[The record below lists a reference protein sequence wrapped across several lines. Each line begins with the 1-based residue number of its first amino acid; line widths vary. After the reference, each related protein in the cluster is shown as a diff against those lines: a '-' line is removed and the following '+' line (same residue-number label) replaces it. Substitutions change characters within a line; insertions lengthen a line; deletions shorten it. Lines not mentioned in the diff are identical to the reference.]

1 MKKLLLILSM
11 LLLVAGC
18 KEKVEIKKSGEWK
31 DGVYS
36 HEAKGKKGQFK
47 VTVTIKEGKIE
58 DIKIGDHHETP
69 DTRRVCNE

>member
-1 MKKLLLILSM
+1 MRNIQ
-11 LLLVAGC
+11 
-18 KEKVEIKKSGEWK
+18 SGEWK